1 MKKFHS
7 IEIEDVFKDT
17 DDCVVITFKIP
28 KELHNEFDFVQGQYL
43 TLKKEIN
50 GEELRRSYSLCS
62 NPYDKVWKVAVKR
75 LEGGRFSTYVN
86 NNLKKGDVI
95 EVHPPEGNFYID
107 IDPNRSMD
115 LIAFAAGSGITPIMS
130 IIKTHLNKEPNSTFR
145 LYYLNK
151 TTDSIIFRDEL
162 ESLVSE
168 YDGRLKV
175 YHFLTQQSQD
185 EELFSGRFSEEKIKK
200 IAETICDL
208 DQMSDCF
215 ICGPE
220 EMVFTIKD
228 KLTDLGVDPKKIHFE
243 LFEVSVPVLE
253 ESDSD
258 QETVDNAD
266 VTAIV
271 DGEEFTFNVAAGTSI
286 LESAENNDAD
296 VPFACKGGVCCTCKA
311 KLLEGSVK
319 MIVNYGLDEDDLE
332 NNMILTCQSLPTSQK
347 VVVDYDDIY

>member
-7 IEIEDVFKDT
+7 LEIEDVFKDT
-17 DDCVVITFKIP
+17 DDCVVITFKVP
-28 KELHNEFDFVQGQYL
+28 QDLHKEFEFIQGQYL

-62 NPYDKVWKVAVKR
+62 NPYNKVWKVAVKS
-75 LEGGRFSTYVN
+75 LEGGRFSTFAN
-86 NNLKKGDVI
+86 QDLKKGDVI
-95 EVHPPEGNFYID
+95 EVHPPEGKFYVE
-107 IDPNRSMD
+107 IDPDRSKD

-130 IIKTHLNKEPNSTFR
+130 IIKTHLSKEPKTTFK

-151 TTDSIIFRDEL
+151 TTDSIIFREELKSL
-162 ESLVSE
+162 ESDF
-168 YDGRLKV
+168 DGRLEV
-175 YHFLTQQSQD
+175 YHFLTQEPID
-185 EELFSGRFSEEKIKK
+185 NELFSGRFSKEKIKS
-200 IAETICDL
+200 IADSICDL

-220 EMVFTIKD
+220 EMVFMIKD
-228 KLTDLGVDPKKIHFE
+228 ELIEQGVDPKRIHFE
-243 LFEVSVPVLE
+243 LFEVSVPVI
-253 ESDSD
+253 D
-258 QETVDNAD
+258 ETDGGQDTVNNAE

-271 DGEEFTFNVAAGTSI
+271 DGEEFTFQVAAGTSI
-286 LESAENNDAD
+286 LEAAENNDAD

-311 KLLEGSVK
+311 KLLEGSVN

>member
-7 IEIEDVFKDT
+7 LEIEDVFKDT
-17 DDCVVITFKIP
+17 DDCVVITFKVP
-28 KELHNEFDFVQGQYL
+28 QDLHKEFEFIQGQYL

-62 NPYDKVWKVAVKR
+62 NPYNKVWKVAVKE
-75 LEGGRFSTYVN
+75 LGGGRFSTFAN
-86 NNLKKGDVI
+86 QDLKKGDVI
-95 EVHPPEGNFYID
+95 EVHPPEGKFYID
-107 IDPNRSMD
+107 IDPDRSKD

-130 IIKTHLNKEPNSTFR
+130 IIKTHLSKEPNTTFK

-151 TTDSIIFRDEL
+151 TTDSIIFREEL
-162 ESLVSE
+162 KTLELD

-175 YHFLTQQSQD
+175 YHFLTQETND
-185 EELFSGRFSEEKIKK
+185 NELFSGRFSKEKIRS
-200 IAETICDL
+200 IADSICDL

-228 KLTDLGVDPKKIHFE
+228 ELIEQGVDPKRIHFE

-253 ESDSD
+253 ETGGGHD
-258 QETVDNAD
+258 TVDNAV

-271 DGEEFTFNVAAGTSI
+271 DGEEFTFQVAAGTSI
-286 LESAENNDAD
+286 LEAAENNDAD

-311 KLLEGSVK
+311 KVLEGSVN
-319 MIVNYGLDEDDLE
+319 MIVNYGLDDDDLE